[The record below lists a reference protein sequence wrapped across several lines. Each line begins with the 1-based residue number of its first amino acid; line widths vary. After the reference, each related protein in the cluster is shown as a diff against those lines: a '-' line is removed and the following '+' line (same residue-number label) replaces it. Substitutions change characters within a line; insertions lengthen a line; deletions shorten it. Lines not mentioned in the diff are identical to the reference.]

1 MDQMQP
7 TTHEVYED
15 ELSKMRA
22 RLEELYKEVHR
33 KATQQLSTAHHGDL
47 QLLQATLDSRFA
59 DLEEKL
65 NEKANKQSV
74 AQALHR
80 KANKPEIDALLAKK
94 AELSDLQRV
103 ISALDGK
110 IDVASF
116 EALVRAVE
124 MKPDRHELA
133 AGVPGSYRGGITEA
147 VDRST

>member
-1 MDQMQP
+1 MKKTMAEVALNIESRLTADEARKLMEDKVSRADFQYHLQNKPSFDDIKHIMDQMQP

-80 KANKPEIDALLAKK
+80 KANKPEVDAHLAKK
-94 AELSDLQRV
+94 AELSDL
-103 ISALDGK
+103 
-110 IDVASF
+110 
-116 EALVRAVE
+116 
-124 MKPDRHELA
+124 
-133 AGVPGSYRGGITEA
+133 
-147 VDRST
+147 